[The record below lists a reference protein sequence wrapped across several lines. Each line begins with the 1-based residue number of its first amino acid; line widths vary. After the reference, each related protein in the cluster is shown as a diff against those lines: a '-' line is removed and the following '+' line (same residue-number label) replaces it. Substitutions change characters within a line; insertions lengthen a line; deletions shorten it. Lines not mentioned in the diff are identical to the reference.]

1 MDLSGA
7 QLAELTSGSW
17 HDGTGPFGCCA
28 GELGPT
34 VSPADGSIAFSTD
47 RGGFDARLFVMQA
60 DGSGLHPI
68 TKPAIGAGDPSWSPD
83 GDWISVTG
91 DPFSERRSCCIPMAA
106 DVHSVEPGALF
117 AAFSP
122 SGLRLVGLQESSG
135 KLVTF
140 SIDGGPTTVIPGN
153 RRGTLLGLV
162 VRAMRRTSIAVVALL
177 TVALALLSAGSSA
190 ANPGRTAVPL
200 SDDTRI
206 AFTHC
211 PARCQIFTANTDGS
225 SLQRVTHNGG
235 GGAYEPDWSP
245 DGAHIAYASDE
256 TGRSEIWIV
265 DADGSN
271 ARRLTHVGHRHTA
284 FWPSFSADGQ
294 WVLYTDCATAECDGG
309 IYEVRIDGTVGGRSR
324 PNAGTSL
331 NDGSMSSDGGG
342 LAYQRWHLGGVTS
355 AMLTYFERRRH
366 RPAPRHAAAAPCLR
380 SRLAPRRRADRVR
393 ERPLRRPPI
402 RLHLHDRTRR
412 HRSLPRDEATVPVDR
427 HRAELLARR

>member
-1 MDLSGA
+1 MIS
-7 QLAELTSGSW
+7 
-17 HDGTGPFGCCA
+17 
-28 GELGPT
+28 
-34 VSPADGSIAFSTD
+34 
-47 RGGFDARLFVMQA
+47 
-60 DGSGLHPI
+60 
-68 TKPAIGAGDPSWSPD
+68 KPAIEAGDPSWSPD

-91 DPFSERRSCCIPMAA
+91 DPDFGSTFLLRPDGS
-106 DVHSVEPGALF
+106 DVHSVGPGVLF

-122 SGLRLVGLQESSG
+122 SGQRLVGLQESSG

-140 SIDGGPTTVIPGN
+140 SAAGGPSDRHPGN
-153 RRGTLLGLV
+153 RRWHLLGLV
-162 VRAMRRTSIAVVALL
+162 VRAMRRISIAIVALL
-177 TVALALLSAGSSA
+177 TVALALLSAGSSV
-190 ANPGRTAVPL
+190 ANPGRTVVPL
-200 SDDTRI
+200 ADDTRI

-211 PARCQIFTANTDGS
+211 AARCQIFTANTDGS

-245 DGAHIAYASDE
+245 DGTHIAYASDE

-271 ARRLTHVGHRHTA
+271 ARRVTHVGHRHTA
-284 FWPSFSADGQ
+284 FWPAFSADGQ

-309 IYEVRIDGTVGGRSR
+309 IYEVRIDGTGQQSII

-331 NDGSMSSDGGG
+331 NDGSMSSDGSM

-355 AMLTYFERRRH
+355 AIYVSNADGTAQHRVTRPRLLAYAPDWRPERR
-366 RPAPRHAAAAPCLR
+366 P
-380 SRLAPRRRADRVR
+380 DRVR

-427 HRAELLARR
+427 HRAELLAGR

>member
-1 MDLSGA
+1 
-7 QLAELTSGSW
+7 
-17 HDGTGPFGCCA
+17 
-28 GELGPT
+28 
-34 VSPADGSIAFSTD
+34 
-47 RGGFDARLFVMQA
+47 
-60 DGSGLHPI
+60 
-68 TKPAIGAGDPSWSPD
+68 
-83 GDWISVTG
+83 
-91 DPFSERRSCCIPMAA
+91 
-106 DVHSVEPGALF
+106 
-117 AAFSP
+117 
-122 SGLRLVGLQESSG
+122 
-135 KLVTF
+135 
-140 SIDGGPTTVIPGN
+140 
-153 RRGTLLGLV
+153 
-162 VRAMRRTSIAVVALL
+162 MRRTSIAVVALL

-190 ANPGRTAVPL
+190 ANPGRTAVAL
-200 SDDTRI
+200 ADDTRI

-309 IYEVRIDGTVGGRSR
+309 IYEVRIDGTDQQAII

-331 NDGSMSSDGGG
+331 NDGSMSSDGSR

-355 AMLTYFERRRH
+355 AIYMSNADGTAQHRVTPPRLLAYAPDWRPDGERIAFASDLYGD
-366 RPAPRHAAAAPCLR
+366 RPYGSIYTIAA
-380 SRLAPRRRADRVR
+380 
-393 ERPLRRPPI
+393 
-402 RLHLHDRTRR
+402 RR

-427 HRAELLARR
+427 HRAELLAGR